1 MNVNT
6 SEMFLMIKITT
17 ESLSKNSV
25 FCNDPKTIEKKNTLK
40 ILGIP
45 KIIFF
50 LVMSNQ

>member
-1 MNVNT
+1 MQ
-6 SEMFLMIKITT
+6 KITT

-25 FCNDPKTIEKKNTLK
+25 FCNDPKTIKKKKNTLK